1 MKVLTSIFLTLL
13 LCGIVPFASI
23 SAESS
28 NPADPVMDLIN
39 VLGCKGCHQI
49 RGKGSF
55 LATDLTTVGNRLTA
69 AQIEAFLSDETET
82 RTESFMPSYRSL
94 SDNERQRISEYLYN
108 LH

>member
-1 MKVLTSIFLTLL
+1 MKVLMSTFLTLL
-13 LCGIVPFASI
+13 LCGIVPFAVI

-28 NPADPVMDLIN
+28 KPDDPVMDLIN

-49 RGKGSF
+49 YGKGSS
-55 LATDLTTVGNRLTA
+55 LSTDLTTVGHRLTA

-82 RTESFMPSYRSL
+82 RTEGFMPRYRSL
-94 SDNERQRISEYLYN
+94 SDSERQRISEYLYN